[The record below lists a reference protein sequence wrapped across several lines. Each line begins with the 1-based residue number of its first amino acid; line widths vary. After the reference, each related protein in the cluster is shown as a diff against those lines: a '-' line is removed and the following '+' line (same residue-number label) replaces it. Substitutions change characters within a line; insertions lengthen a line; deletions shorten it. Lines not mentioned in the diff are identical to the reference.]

1 VLRVSLTFRLLSFS
15 SFGDDD
21 DVVVS
26 FVFLGKEL
34 IASAVDVLR
43 CFRDFEAARVEFL
56 FLVVFVEEDA
66 GVEDDEDDRF
76 LLLDRELP
84 FADDE
89 DEVDPDA
96 ADAAAEIDVA
106 ATDIDRTK
114 FTLLAA
120 RVTTIIQLQQELV
133 A

>member
-84 FADDE
+84 FVDDDDDDDE
-89 DEVDPDA
+89 VIPDA
-96 ADAAAEIDVA
+96 ADAAAEIAVA
-106 ATDIDRTK
+106 ATDLDRTEFK
-114 FTLLAA
+114 LLAA
-120 RVTTIIQLQQELV
+120 RVTTIMQLQ
-133 A
+133 

>member
-1 VLRVSLTFRLLSFS
+1 VLLVSLTFCLLSFS
-15 SFGDDD
+15 SFRDD
-21 DVVVS
+21 DVVVAS
-26 FVFLGKEL
+26 FFFLEREL
-34 IASAVDVLR
+34 IVSAVDVLG
-43 CFRDFEAARVEFL
+43 CLRDFEPALVEFL
-56 FLVVFVEEDA
+56 FLAVLVDEYSFVEDE
-66 GVEDDEDDRF
+66 EDDRF